1 MLWRVMEDSL
11 YAAVEIGDCVGQ
23 EFMSWDLTVNRY
35 MAENSTQES
44 KPTDWLAG
52 SEGRI
57 DVKRFESDELR
68 RTGDR

>member
-1 MLWRVMEDSL
+1 
-11 YAAVEIGDCVGQ
+11 
-23 EFMSWDLTVNRY
+23 MSWDLTVNRY